1 MKYNT
6 YLNYLLI
13 LIGCIVA
20 IYAQAGEEQDVVIL
34 ILGIIILMFGLY
46 RISSTLTSKK
56 FPEKDDEIT
65 NNHDDV

>member
-46 RISSTLTSKK
+46 RISSTLSSKK
-56 FPEKDDEIT
+56 QSKESHEPNQKDDA
-65 NNHDDV
+65 

>member
-1 MKYNT
+1 MNYSK

-34 ILGIIILMFGLY
+34 VLGIIILMFGLF
-46 RISSTLTSKK
+46 RISSGIPSKK
-56 FPEKDDEIT
+56 DTDQDQEI
-65 NNHDDV
+65 NQEEDV